1 MIRFAEE
8 KPDEKD
14 KNVPSSKTFFKK
26 VSLGE
31 ASQNPDQPNKNFRS
45 KSEKQIAI
53 RSRSS
58 FSHDRTEAYDRDN
71 QTTVVSAR
79 IPERLPTDM
88 SYGDAKR
95 LLSIPG
101 RIKKTDDE
109 NKSML
114 SHRINE
120 SVATISELRRM
131 LDGSDKQKRLNT
143 DHVNIKKVLM
153 ENHFDEPTAVQIRQ
167 EEKEHVKGLDRW
179 RLEIKR
185 KKSIVYIETFF

>member
-1 MIRFAEE
+1 MLRIVEKSEE
-8 KPDEKD
+8 K
-14 KNVPSSKTFFKK
+14 NGPSSKSSLKK
-26 VSLGE
+26 VSLEE
-31 ASQNPDQPNKNFRS
+31 AHQNPDQQNKNFRS

-58 FSHDRTEAYDRDN
+58 FSHHHDRTETNDKDN
-71 QTTVVSAR
+71 QTTVISSAR
-79 IPERLPTDM
+79 IPERLPTDI

-101 RIKKTDDE
+101 RIKKTDE
-109 NKSML
+109 GNKSEL
-114 SHRINE
+114 SHKLNE

-131 LDGSDKQKRLNT
+131 LDGSDRQKRLNPEN
-143 DHVNIKKVLM
+143 VNNRKVLM
-153 ENHFDEPTAVQIRQ
+153 ENQFDGPTTGQIRQ

-185 KKSIVYIETFF
+185 KKSIVYIDYL